1 MFHRFSKCDG
11 ALVSLNT
18 LLVGDATIEH
28 HTNTSL
34 VTKASE
40 KFERTIQKR
49 TKLQGYVIPEAR
61 KNTK

>member
-1 MFHRFSKCDG
+1 MFHRFSKCG

-28 HTNTSL
+28 RTNTSL